1 MNSEPG
7 GGGRGDF
14 ETGPTGEPLAADAT
28 AYAPSVA
35 ERLEI
40 YQRAGGIITPV
51 ITALFAF
58 FMGGIVV
65 LATGHN
71 PWKVYQGIFTG
82 SGLNWFFHVGHHSIT
97 VPFTDTHVW
106 FPWNTSIQS
115 NAAYNLQQTL
125 ILTTTLIL
133 TGLAV
138 AFAFRC
144 GLFNIGGQG
153 QYLIGVITGIWI
165 GTSFPHLARGPH
177 ILLAIVVASACGA
190 IWAAIAGFLKAT
202 TGAHEVITTIML
214 NWIAY
219 WIGSYLF
226 GQAGP
231 LQNSTNPSVPVSDP
245 VVKSAQLPVFWG
257 NAALQALH
265 IGFFVAI
272 GALVAFWFT
281 LNRTTLGYE
290 VRAVGFNPEAA
301 RYGGISVARNY
312 IVAMAIAGGFAGL
325 AGVMDMLGY
334 QYRFGR
340 LDVQTSQVG
349 FIGIAVALLGRNK
362 AIGVFFSALLF
373 AALLYGTSSR
383 SIDQTVLKPE
393 LAGNLTLMIQALVLL
408 FVGAD
413 VLIMYVWAARRR
425 VLPQRLKPPPPAT
438 EPA

>member
-1 MNSEPG
+1 VNGEQEPG
-7 GGGRGDF
+7 GANVEPPPAPAPL
-14 ETGPTGEPLAADAT
+14 ETDPT

-35 ERLEI
+35 ERLDV
-40 YQRAGGIITPV
+40 YQRAGGIVTPV

-58 FMGGIVV
+58 LMGGLVV

-71 PWKVYQGIFTG
+71 PLKVYEGIFKGT
-82 SGLNWFFHVGHHSIT
+82 GLNWFFHFGSYHIGI
-97 VPFTDTHVW
+97 PFTDHHVW
-106 FPWNTSIQS
+106 FWWNTSIQS

-125 ILTTTLIL
+125 LLTTTLIL

-153 QYLIGVITGIWI
+153 QYLIGVITGLWI
-165 GTSFPHLARGPH
+165 GTSFPHMSHAPH
-177 ILLAIVVASACGA
+177 ILLAVVFASVCGA
-190 IWAAIAGFLKAT
+190 IWAAIAGFLKAA

-226 GQAGP
+226 GQGGP
-231 LQNSTNPSVPVSDP
+231 LQNDNNASLPVSND
-245 VVKSAQLPVFWG
+245 VVASAKLPVWWG
-257 NAALQALH
+257 NAALQGLH
-265 IGFFVAI
+265 IGFFIAL
-272 GALVAFWFT
+272 GALVVFWFT
-281 LNRTTLGYE
+281 LNRTTVGYE

-312 IVAMAIAGGFAGL
+312 ILAMAISGGFAGL
-325 AGVMDMLGY
+325 AGVLDMLGY
-334 QYRFGR
+334 QYRFGV
-340 LDVQTSQVG
+340 LDVQTSQIG

-362 AIGVFFSALLF
+362 AVGVALSALLF
-373 AALLYGTSSR
+373 ASLLYGTSTR
-383 SIDQTVLKPE
+383 SIDQTVLRPE

-413 VLIMYVWAARRR
+413 VLILYLWQARRR
-425 VLPQRLKPPPPAT
+425 LLPSRAVKAAPQEAG
-438 EPA
+438 